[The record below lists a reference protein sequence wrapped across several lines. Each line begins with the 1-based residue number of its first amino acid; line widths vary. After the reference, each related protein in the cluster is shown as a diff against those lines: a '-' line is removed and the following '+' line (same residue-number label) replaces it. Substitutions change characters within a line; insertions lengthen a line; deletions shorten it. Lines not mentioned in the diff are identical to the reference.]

1 MLVSACGPDHLAQE
15 ETGIMQ
21 KAGIGR
27 RKGMMLLAATAL
39 VACAPRRRAGPAP
52 IDLFA
57 AASLREVLDAA
68 VADHRRRS
76 GRTVRATYAGSAQL
90 ARQIEQGAPAD
101 LFVSADEVWMN
112 WLEQRGR
119 IEPATRRR
127 LASNS
132 LVLIA
137 PVATRVTSVNL
148 ASPTDLAARLG
159 DGRLAI
165 AEANVP
171 AGRYGREA
179 LTRLN
184 LWRSI
189 EHRLAP
195 GDDVRAA
202 LAMVARGAAPLG
214 VVYSTDA
221 RAEPRVRVVATLPA
235 ASHTPII
242 YSAAPVQREDGAG
255 DPAAAKAFLD
265 FLDGAD
271 GQALLRRFGF
281 APAPV

>member
-1 MLVSACGPDHLAQE
+1 
-15 ETGIMQ
+15 
-21 KAGIGR
+21 
-27 RKGMMLLAATAL
+27 MLLAATAL
-39 VACAPRRRAGPAP
+39 AACTPRRGTGPVP
-52 IDLFA
+52 VDLFA
-57 AASLREVLDAA
+57 AASLREVLHAA
-68 VADHRRRS
+68 IVDHQRRS
-76 GRTVRATYAGSAQL
+76 GRTVRAIYAGSAQL

-101 LFVSADEVWMN
+101 LFISADEAWMD
-112 WLEQRGR
+112 WLEQRGLT
-119 IEPATRRR
+119 EPEARRR

-137 PVATRVTSVNL
+137 PATAPATSVNL

-184 LWRSI
+184 LWRSV
-189 EHRLAP
+189 EDRLAP

-202 LAMVARGAAPLG
+202 LALVARGEAPLG
-214 VVYSTDA
+214 VVYATDA
-221 RAEPRVRVVATLPA
+221 RAEARVRVVATFPA
-235 ASHTPII
+235 TSHPLIA
-242 YSAAPVQREDGAG
+242 YSAAPVQRQDGAG

-271 GQALLRRFGF
+271 GQALFRRFGF

>member
-1 MLVSACGPDHLAQE
+1 MTNAG
-15 ETGIMQ
+15 
-21 KAGIGR
+21 GIGR
-27 RKGMMLLAATAL
+27 RNGVMLLAATAL
-39 VACAPRRRAGPAP
+39 FACAPRRRAGPAP
-52 IDLFA
+52 VDLFA

-68 VADHRRRS
+68 IVDHRQRS

-101 LFVSADEVWMN
+101 LFVSADEVWMD
-112 WLEQRGR
+112 WLEQRGL
-119 IEPATRRR
+119 IEPAARRR

-137 PVATRVTSVNL
+137 PVATLVTSVNL

-159 DGRLAI
+159 NGRLAI

-184 LWRSI
+184 LWQSV
-189 EHRLAP
+189 EDRLAP

-202 LAMVARGAAPLG
+202 LALVARGEAPLG
-214 VVYSTDA
+214 VVYTTDA
-221 RAEPRVRVVATLPA
+221 RAEPRVRVVATFPA
-235 ASHTPII
+235 TSHPLIA
-242 YSAAPVQREDGAG
+242 YSAAPVQRQDGAG

-265 FLDGAD
+265 FLNGAD
-271 GQALLRRFGF
+271 GQALFRRFGF